1 MLLIFELDIV
11 GLFRNLLRNFQYCN
25 WPSLLS
31 HKEMDEC
38 EMKVQLPKTIFVAI
52 AVSALVLSACSSES
66 SESAS
71 PVSTTPAAESAEE
84 TEIPSDYQIGDTG
97 PGGGIVFF
105 DAGSVQPWGRYLEA
119 GPQLDG
125 AEWCGEDWEL
135 DIPGTMTMIGSG
147 AANTTLM
154 ADACKTGAATS
165 VREFDGGGMTDWFLP
180 SKDELN
186 ELYEQRDTVG
196 GFGIGNDGSSFD
208 AYWSSTQSDEGT
220 TGFADVAWTQYF
232 DGGEQQGNDCKCNL
246 YGVVPVR
253 AF

>member
-1 MLLIFELDIV
+1 M
-11 GLFRNLLRNFQYCN
+11 NPQ
-25 WPSLLS
+25 LS
-31 HKEMDEC
+31 
-38 EMKVQLPKTIFVAI
+38 KTIFVAL

-66 SESAS
+66 SESVS
-71 PVSTTPAAESAEE
+71 PVATSPVAESAEE

-135 DIPGTMTMIGSG
+135 DIPGTLTMIGSG

>member
-1 MLLIFELDIV
+1 MRAHRQQAFIGLL
-11 GLFRNLLRNFQYCN
+11 
-25 WPSLLS
+25 
-31 HKEMDEC
+31 
-38 EMKVQLPKTIFVAI
+38 AI
-52 AVSALVLSACSSES
+52 SALLLSACSSES

-71 PVSTTPAAESAEE
+71 PTAATIAAQSAAEVE
-84 TEIPSDYQIGDTG
+84 TVGDYTVGDTG
-97 PGGGIVFF
+97 PGGGIVFY
-105 DAGSVQPWGRYLEA
+105 DAGSEQSWGRYLEA

-135 DIPGTMTMIGSG
+135 DIPGTMTAIGSG

-154 ADACKTGAATS
+154 TDACKAGAATS
-165 VREFDGGGMTDWFLP
+165 VSEFDGGGMNDWFLP

-196 GFGIGNDGSSFD
+196 GFGIGNEGSSFD
-208 AYWSSTQSDEGT
+208 AYWSSTQSDAGT

-232 DGGEQQGNDCKCNL
+232 DGGEQQGDDCKCNL
-246 YGVVPVR
+246 YGVRPVR

>member
-1 MLLIFELDIV
+1 M
-11 GLFRNLLRNFQYCN
+11 N
-25 WPSLLS
+25 P
-31 HKEMDEC
+31 
-38 EMKVQLPKTIFVAI
+38 QLPKTIFVAI
-52 AVSALVLSACSSES
+52 AVSTFVLSACSSGS
-66 SESAS
+66 SDSAS
-71 PVSTTPAAESAEE
+71 PVATTPAAESVEE
-84 TEIPSDYQIGDTG
+84 VETAVDYQIGDTG

-135 DIPGTMTMIGSG
+135 DIPGTMTTIGSG

-154 ADACKTGAATS
+154 VDACKAGAATS
-165 VREFDGGGMTDWFLP
+165 VSEFDGGGMTDWFLP

-186 ELYEQRDTVG
+186 ELYEQRDIVG
-196 GFGIGNDGSSFD
+196 GFGIGNAGSSFD
-208 AYWSSTQSDEGT
+208 AYWSSTQSDAGT

-246 YGVVPVR
+246 YGVRPVR